1 MTIWLIIIVKPV
13 KKERQICLYRFY
25 IWTRDGLLPYKN
37 KRTSLF
43 HLRTFQTPWKRY
55 NICIQINKNTF
66 SSDYIEKKMILSYF
80 LYRIILVVFGWKT
93 KCRVINISHG
103 LLSMHWISVHVYQYL
118 VWWERVALFCF
129 VTKKQHYNNVI
140 KQRCFLPFNQMFMCL
155 YISHTLP

>member
-1 MTIWLIIIVKPV
+1 MNNHSKIKKKTVDTKHCFIHTRRDETWLKIFSKIYTYKLSIPFNFKFCVTIWLIIIVKPV

-66 SSDYIEKKMILSYF
+66 SSDYIEKKNDL
-80 LYRIILVVFGWKT
+80 K
-93 KCRVINISHG
+93 
-103 LLSMHWISVHVYQYL
+103 
-118 VWWERVALFCF
+118 LFF
-129 VTKKQHYNNVI
+129 FI
-140 KQRCFLPFNQMFMCL
+140 E
-155 YISHTLP
+155 